1 MTASPTK
8 EEQSA
13 IGARAE
19 AMLSDLGAISSEP
32 NRLIRLFLSPEH
44 RRAADLIAGWMKDA
58 GMTVTEDALGTMR
71 GHWRPQGVTS
81 KRRLLIGS
89 HIDTVIDAG
98 RYDGP
103 LGVVVGILAVKH
115 LASRNVPLPF
125 GIDVL
130 AFGDEE
136 GSRFRSTLASS
147 SACAGIFD
155 NASLA
160 FADRNGIT
168 LAQAIET
175 YGKAVSGIPAAAY
188 ARDEAAA
195 YIEVHIEQGPVL
207 EAKNLP
213 LGVVTAIVGQSRM
226 RVVVLGEAGHAGTV
240 PMPMRHDA
248 LAGSAE
254 IVLAIERIAK
264 TYSADN
270 MVATVGRIEASPGA
284 TNVIAGRVGF
294 SIDLRSTTDSMRK
307 AAGEQIRQ
315 EAQRIAAARKLE
327 VAFEPFHETVTTPCA
342 PHLQD
347 LLESAIE
354 DTGQRAIKLP
364 SGAGHDAQV
373 MARLCPSAMLFVR
386 CRGGISHN
394 PAEYASPADIGRAA
408 AALVRFIERF
418 AETQT

>member
-1 MTASPTK
+1 M
-8 EEQSA
+8 
-13 IGARAE
+13 GARGE

-32 NRLIRLFLSPEH
+32 NRLIRLFLTPEH
-44 RRAADLIAGWMKDA
+44 RHAADLIARWMKDA
-58 GMTVTEDALGTMR
+58 GMTVSEDALGTVR
-71 GHWRPQGVTS
+71 GTWVPDGAAG

-103 LGVVVGILAVKH
+103 LGVVVGILAVQH
-115 LASRNVPLPF
+115 LAARKVKLPF
-125 GIDVL
+125 AIDVL

-136 GSRFRSTLASS
+136 GSRFRSTLTSS

-155 NASLA
+155 DASLA
-160 FADRNGIT
+160 FPDRNGVT
-168 LAQAIET
+168 LAQAIES
-175 YGKAVSGIPAAAY
+175 YGKKVADIPAAAY
-188 ARDEAAA
+188 AREDAAA
-195 YIEVHIEQGPVL
+195 YVEVHIEQGPVL
-207 EAKNLP
+207 EAENLP

-264 TYSADN
+264 GYSADN

-284 TNVIAGRVGF
+284 SNVIPGRVGF
-294 SIDLRSTTDSMRK
+294 SLDLRSATDALRK
-307 AAGEQIRQ
+307 AAIEQIRV
-315 EAQRIAAARKLE
+315 EAQRIAAARRLE
-327 VAFEPFHETVTTPCA
+327 VTFEPFHETVTTPCA

-347 LLESAIE
+347 LLARAIE
-354 DTGQRAIKLP
+354 DLGQRAITLP
-364 SGAGHDAQV
+364 SGAGHDAQI
-373 MARLCPSAMLFVR
+373 MARLCPAAMLFVR

-394 PAEYASPADIGRAA
+394 PAEYASPDDIGIAT
-408 AALVRFIERF
+408 AALVRFIEKF